1 MGSLVGLC
9 KGGSARYHDGR
20 CDHHQGEKL
29 GAGRDLGCVGR
40 QAELER
46 LKHATKIGI
55 GNGFAKATSTAP
67 PAVVRS
73 HGEAVPGSLL
83 LGGVTHY
90 PNCSGCRWFLRKKR
104 PRVRSA
110 AWGVS
115 LTLRG
120 RVFSPDDW
128 RKPGSKWL
136 NAVCRRLFQVRQR
149 TRFGLV

>member
-1 MGSLVGLC
+1 MGSLVGLG

-29 GAGRDLGCVGR
+29 GAGRNLGCIGR

-55 GNGFAKATSTAP
+55 DSGFAKATSTAP
-67 PAVVRS
+67 PAVVRG

-83 LGGVTHY
+83 LGGVTRY
-90 PNCSGCRWFLRKKR
+90 PNRGGWGWFLRKRR

-110 AWGVS
+110 AWGAP
-115 LTLRG
+115 TLQG